1 MDCIGQP
8 GTDSEFHADFKSSFS
23 FFGLSDLQFG
33 RDVEK
38 FLAVLRMF
46 TFFQATPL
54 NNFTQHDSLRGRVS
68 TTENEP
74 KS

>member
-8 GTDSEFHADFKSSFS
+8 GTDSEFHADFNSGFS
-23 FFGLSDLQFG
+23 FPVHLISIS
-33 RDVEK
+33 

-46 TFFQATPL
+46 TFFSVTLL
-54 NNFTQHDSLRGRVS
+54 NNFTQQDSLRGRVS
-68 TTENEP
+68 TAENEP